1 MKKVLVIGSTCADVI
16 VRTPKIPVSREDVNI
31 QSQSFALGGC
41 AYNVANAIQYSGGE
55 YLLFSPI
62 GTGIFG
68 DYVKKEIEKT
78 NIKRAPLFAEEA
90 NGSCYCIVE
99 PNGERSFLCE
109 HGAEYWFKKEW
120 FDALNVSEFEWVY
133 VCGLEIE
140 EKQAV
145 HILDFLEK
153 AGLKVYFAPGP
164 RMHSISKD
172 KMQRL
177 LNLKPIFH
185 MNRDEVCYY
194 TGKDDFETACK
205 EFVEATGNDAIIT
218 DGERGSYYCYKD
230 GSYEFAPGEKAK
242 VVDTIGAGDFHI
254 GTFLAC
260 QSKGMPIKECLKEAN
275 RISAKVV
282 AHEGANPE

>member
-31 QSQSFALGGC
+31 DSQSFALGGC
-41 AYNVANAIQYSGGE
+41 AFNVANAMNYSGGN

-62 GTGIFG
+62 GSGIFG
-68 DYVKKEIEKT
+68 DFVAKEISKLGL
-78 NIKRAPLFAEEA
+78 NREELLTEEP

-109 HGAEYWFKKEW
+109 HGAEYWFKPEW
-120 FDALNVSEFEWVY
+120 FAKLDVGEFDAAY
-133 VCGLEIE
+133 CCGLEIE

-145 HILDFLEK
+145 HILDFLER
-153 AGLKVYFAPGP
+153 AGLQVYFAPGP
-164 RMHSISKD
+164 RMHSISKE
-172 KMQRL
+172 KMERL
-177 LNLKPIFH
+177 LALKPIFH

-194 TGKDDFETACK
+194 TSENDFEEACK
-205 EFVEATGNDAIIT
+205 EFVKTVGNDAIFT
-218 DGERGSYYCYKD
+218 DGERGSYYWYSD
-230 GSYEFAPGEKAK
+230 GSFEYAPGEKAK
-242 VVDTIGAGDFHI
+242 VIDTIGAGDFHI

-260 QSKGMPIKECLKEAN
+260 QTKGMGIKESLKEAN

-282 AHEGANPE
+282 SHAGATPE

>member
-31 QSQSFALGGC
+31 ESQSFALGGC
-41 AYNVANAIQYSGGE
+41 AFNVANAMRYSDGN

-68 DYVKKEIEKT
+68 EYVAKEISKVGLNREE
-78 NIKRAPLFAEEA
+78 LLAEEP

-109 HGAEYWFKKEW
+109 HGAEYWFKPEW
-120 FDALNVSEFEWVY
+120 FDRVKLEEFDAAY
-133 VCGLEIE
+133 CCGLEIE

-145 HILDFLEK
+145 HILDFLER
-153 AGLKVYFAPGP
+153 AGLQVYFAPGP
-164 RMHSISKD
+164 RMHSISKE
-172 KMQRL
+172 KMDRL
-177 LNLKPIFH
+177 LALKPIFH

-194 TGKDDFETACK
+194 TSEDDFEEACK
-205 EFVEATGNDAIIT
+205 KFVEMIGNDAIIT
-218 DGERGSYYCYKD
+218 DGARGSYYWYKD

-260 QSKGMPIKECLKEAN
+260 QTKGFDIKESLKMAN
-275 RISAKVV
+275 HVSAKVV
-282 AHEGANPE
+282 SHAGANPE